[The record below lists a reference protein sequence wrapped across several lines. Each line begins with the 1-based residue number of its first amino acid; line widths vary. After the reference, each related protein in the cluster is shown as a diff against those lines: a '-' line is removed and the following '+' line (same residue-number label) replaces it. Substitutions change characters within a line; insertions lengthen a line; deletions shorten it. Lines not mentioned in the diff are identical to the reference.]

1 MPVIIGLNIGHDAG
15 VSVIDGQKV
24 LFAANE
30 ERFSRIKNH
39 VGFPSLALE
48 EALSLI
54 GKKQVDLIAVEGKRV
69 LQFKEL
75 GAYTPENYPRYIKA
89 SDRLGLSRFFLGT
102 SLGVSITQSIHFA
115 TQFPRRQGIISN
127 LRKFGLVAPINFYDH
142 HEAHNATAVFAGS
155 RKKGVS
161 ISMDASGEG
170 YCSKVFYFDG
180 QSMKHLGKYDL
191 PSYFSIA
198 NMYKH
203 ITYNLGFKPLRHEGK
218 ITGLAAFG
226 NSEETARI
234 IHGNFGFNEES
245 NLWTNKFG
253 YGLPA
258 AKKLSKALIGFSR
271 EDIAAGIQKVL
282 EENIV
287 GYLKKIVLENSDSG
301 VEHVY
306 LSGGLFANVKLN
318 QRIVEQSWSMGVEV
332 APNMGDGGL
341 NLGVALLA
349 NGKPVDRL
357 RNLYLGTPLDT
368 HDIIDLA
375 NKYNCKVRRV
385 PNPAELVAR
394 SLSEG
399 LVVAIA
405 RNRMEYGPRALCNRS
420 ILYSATNKDVN
431 SWLNKRLNRTEFM
444 PFAPVI
450 RDIDANSQFEIDSS
464 SDYSNMTITCLCT
477 SSAKRDYPAIVH
489 VDGTARPQVLE
500 EDVNPFMYEVLTKYK
515 AMTSKCTLVNTSFNM
530 HEEPIVRSTEDSIK
544 AFALGQLDVLFLEDF
559 EIRLT

>member
-15 VSVIDGQKV
+15 ISIIDGQKV

-30 ERFSRIKNH
+30 ERFSRVKNH
-39 VGFPSLALE
+39 VGFPFLALE
-48 EALSLI
+48 EALNLI
-54 GKKQVDLIAVEGKRV
+54 GKKQIDLIAVEGKRV

-75 GAYTPENYPRYIKA
+75 GAYTPENYPRYIKV
-89 SDRLGLSRFFLGT
+89 SDRLGFSRFFLGT
-102 SLGVSITQSIHFA
+102 SLGVSVTQNIHFV

-127 LRKFGLVAPINFYDH
+127 LRKYGLVAPINFYDH

-155 RKKGVS
+155 QVKGVS

-180 QSMKHLGKYDL
+180 ERMQHLRKYDL
-191 PSYFSIA
+191 PSYFSVA

-203 ITYNLGFKPLRHEGK
+203 ITYNLGFKPLKHEGK

-226 NSEETARI
+226 NSDETARI
-234 IHGNFGFNEES
+234 IHSYFNFSEKS
-245 NLWTNKFG
+245 DLWTNKFG

-258 AKKLSKALIGFSR
+258 AKKLSKVLIGFSR

-282 EENIV
+282 EESIV
-287 GYLKKIVLENSDSG
+287 TYLKSIVQENSTSG

-318 QRIVEQSWSMGVEV
+318 QRIVEQPWAKGVEV

-349 NGKPVDRL
+349 NQKPVGRL
-357 RNLYLGTPLDT
+357 GNLYLGTPLDT
-368 HDIIDLA
+368 YDIMGLA
-375 NKYNCKVRRV
+375 NKYNCKLRQVW
-385 PNPAELVAR
+385 NPAELVAQ

-399 LVVAIA
+399 LVVAVS

-431 SWLNKRLNRTEFM
+431 GWLNKRLNRTEFM
-444 PFAPVI
+444 PFAPVV
-450 RDIDANSQFEIDSS
+450 RDVDAPSLFEIDSS
-464 SDYSNMTITCLCT
+464 SDYSNMTITCACT
-477 SSAKRDYPAIVH
+477 PSAKRDYPAIVH
-489 VDGTARPQVLE
+489 VDGTARPQVLK
-500 EDVNPFMYEVLTKYK
+500 EDVNPFMYEVLTRYK
-515 AMTSKCTLVNTSFNM
+515 ALTGNCTLVNTSFNM

-544 AFALGQLDVLFLEDF
+544 AFALGKLDVLYLEDF
-559 EIRLT
+559 EIRLN